1 MRTLRKGMRALAATG
16 NELTNLRQLRAYA
29 DSVTADISE
38 AVAAETSKR
47 ELQDELLTNQIAAK
61 LSTVARDDTL
71 SGDGT
76 SGNRM
81 GVATGMTPA
90 TAIYDTNFNLDDV
103 DPAYYGKWV
112 IVGNNT
118 KGTKPEP
125 NFMGYCLALVRD
137 ANSVSEVVF
146 TSESADRI
154 YYRRR
159 YDNRWSQ
166 WQTVAYLSDIDD
178 LVSESDLT
186 SKLESYA
193 TTSSMTAAI
202 GEESKAREKQDQLLE
217 DQIATKLGVGNIRSG
232 EGIAVSSESTN
243 VTISGTLASQDAPGM
258 MSAADKTRLDGMD
271 EAISSAVSEEASA
284 RESAD
289 SGLSARIDGKIAAT
303 DIKAGANVS
312 VSTQGNVVT
321 VAATVPDVSGF
332 VTKTAADAAYAPKS
346 HTHPASQITGLTA
359 NRALI
364 SDANGHPSASAVT
377 NTELGYLDG
386 VTSNVQS
393 QIDGKLDSDANAVS
407 ASKLQTA
414 RTINGTSFD
423 GTANITTANWGASRT
438 ITIGETGKGVNGS
451 ANVSWSLDEIGAAP
465 KSHTHSASQITS
477 GTLDAARIPTIT
489 DGKIQSVSASK
500 LTGVIPSAN
509 LPGYVDDV
517 LEYDSSSAFPETGE
531 SGKIYVATDTNRT
544 YRWGG
549 SSYVEISPSLALG
562 TTSSTAFRGDWGQT
576 AYSHAQAKGSAFAS
590 GLYKITTNAQGHV
603 TAATAV
609 TKSDITALGIPGQ
622 DTNTT
627 YSDMKGASSSDA
639 GTHGLVPAPSAGA
652 SNRYLRSDGTWAVP
666 PDTNT
671 TYSAAT
677 TSTAGLMSAADKAK
691 LDGIA
696 SNATHV
702 TIDSAFSTTST
713 NPVQNKVVKAALDG
727 KAASSHTHPASQV
740 TGLTANRALVSD
752 ANGHP
757 AVSSVTNTELGYLDG
772 ATSNIQNQLNG
783 KAASNHTHNYAGSS
797 SAGGAANSA
806 VKLQTAR
813 TINGTAFNGTA
824 NITVHTGMFAF
835 SAPNNTTGW
844 AKLGTWSNTQQC
856 HVCYITVFGG
866 NGQNGRPEQNGEMHI
881 HIKDGY
887 QTTSSAYDAYGVT
900 VTRYTHMATCQVQV
914 RATSG
919 SSCEVWVQCPWP
931 YSAGQYCIAVPSE
944 TTWTHSG
951 SSQTS
956 APTSGTTQSIE
967 YFDMSFGDPVYIV
980 RSASDTTSISGKTV
994 VKPCILVVTGTNPP
1008 QIVYAS

>member
-16 NELTNLRQLRAYA
+16 NELTNLRQLKAYA
-29 DSVTADISE
+29 NSVTADISE

-47 ELQDELLTNQIAAK
+47 ELQDELLNNQIAVK

-76 SGNRM
+76 SGSPM

-90 TAIYDTNFNLDDV
+90 TAIYDTSFNLDDV

-118 KGTKPEP
+118 KGTKPES

-166 WQTVAYLSDIDD
+166 WQTVAYLSDLDD
-178 LVSESDLT
+178 LVSDSDLA
-186 SKLESYA
+186 SRLQPYA
-193 TTSSMTAAI
+193 TTSSMTAAL
-202 GEESKAREKQDQLLE
+202 GEETKAREKQDQLLE
-217 DQIATKLGVGNIRSG
+217 DEIATKLGVGNIRSG

-284 RESAD
+284 RQSAD
-289 SGLSARIDGKIAAT
+289 SALSARIDGKIAAA

-312 VSTQGNVVT
+312 VSAQGNAVT

-346 HTHPASQITGLTA
+346 HTHTAQQITGLTA
-359 NRALI
+359 NRALV
-364 SDANGHPSASAVT
+364 SDADGHPAVSAVT
-377 NTELGYLDG
+377 NTELGYLGG
-386 VTSNVQS
+386 VTSGIQS
-393 QIDGKLDSDANAVS
+393 QIDGKLDSDGNAVS

-451 ANVSWSLDEIGAAP
+451 GDVSWSLEEIGAAP
-465 KSHTHSASQITS
+465 KTHTHSASQITS

-500 LTGVIPSAN
+500 LTGLIPTEN

-517 LEYDSSSAFPETGE
+517 VEYDSQSAFPKPGE
-531 SGKIYVATDTNRT
+531 AGKIYVATDTNRT

-549 SSYVEISPSLALG
+549 TEYVEISASLALG
-562 TTSSTAFRGDWGQT
+562 TTSSTAFRGDYGQT
-576 AYSHAQAKGSAFAS
+576 AYQHAQAKGSAFAN
-590 GLYKITTNAQGHV
+590 GLYKITTNDQGHV

-627 YSDMKGASSSDA
+627 YSD
-639 GTHGLVPAPSAGA
+639 
-652 SNRYLRSDGTWAVP
+652 
-666 PDTNT
+666 
-671 TYSAAT
+671 AT
-677 TSTAGLMSAADKAK
+677 TSNNGLMSASDKRK
-691 LDGIA
+691 LDGIEVGA
-696 SNATHV
+696 NKTV
-702 TIDSAFSTTST
+702 VDSALDVSST

-727 KAASSHTHPASQV
+727 KASSTHNHSASQITSGTLSADRLPTVPIAKGGTGATTAVDAMNTLARRGDSGDGSDFDELLNNGVYCVRTTSPTNGPGSGNCGVLASFDANTRKAQVFMDDTGPDVFVRVNNNSGWTEWGRLYSTKSKPTASDIGAAPTSHTHPASQV
-740 TGLTANRALVSD
+740 TGLTADRALVSD

-757 AVSSVTNTELGYLDG
+757 AVSAVTNTELGYLDG
-772 ATSNIQNQLNG
+772 VTSNVQTQLNG
-783 KAASNHTHNYAGSS
+783 KLSTSGTAAAAS
-797 SAGGAANSA
+797 
-806 VKLQTAR
+806 KLATAR
-813 TINGTAFNGTA
+813 TIALTGNVTGSASFDGTA
-824 NITVHTGMFAF
+824 NASVTATIANGAV
-835 SAPNNTTGW
+835 TTARLADTSVST
-844 AKLGTWSNTQQC
+844 AKLAD
-856 HVCYITVFGG
+856 
-866 NGQNGRPEQNGEMHI
+866 
-881 HIKDGY
+881 K
-887 QTTSSAYDAYGVT
+887 AVT
-900 VTRYTHMATCQVQV
+900 PAKMA
-914 RATSG
+914 S
-919 SSCEVWVQCPWP
+919 
-931 YSAGQYCIAVPSE
+931 
-944 TTWTHSG
+944 
-951 SSQTS
+951 
-956 APTSGTTQSIE
+956 
-967 YFDMSFGDPVYIV
+967 DPVYIV
-980 RSASDTTSISGKTV
+980 TSASDTTSISGKTV
-994 VKPCILVVTGTNPP
+994 VKPCILVVTGGEVP

>member
-1 MRTLRKGMRALAATG
+1 MRALAATG
-16 NELTNLRQLRAYA
+16 NELTNLRQLKAYA
-29 DSVTADISE
+29 NSVTADISE

-47 ELQDELLTNQIAAK
+47 ELQDELLTNQIAVK

-118 KGTKPEP
+118 KGTKPES

-146 TSESADRI
+146 TSEAADRI

-178 LVSESDLT
+178 LVSESDLA
-186 SKLESYA
+186 SRLQPYA
-193 TTSSMTAAI
+193 TTSSMTAAL
-202 GEESKAREKQDQLLE
+202 GEETKAREKQDQLLE
-217 DQIATKLGVGNIRSG
+217 DEIATKLGVGNIRSG

-284 RESAD
+284 RQSAD
-289 SGLSARIDGKIAAT
+289 SALSARIDGKIAAA

-312 VSTQGNVVT
+312 VSAQGNAVT

-346 HTHPASQITGLTA
+346 HTHTAQQITGLTA
-359 NRALI
+359 NRALV
-364 SDANGHPSASAVT
+364 SDADGHPAVSAVT
-377 NTELGYLDG
+377 NTELGYLGG
-386 VTSNVQS
+386 VTSGIQS
-393 QIDGKLDSDANAVS
+393 QIDGKLDSDGNAVS

-451 ANVSWSLDEIGAAP
+451 GDVSWSLEEIGAAP
-465 KSHTHSASQITS
+465 KTHTHSASQITS

-500 LTGVIPSAN
+500 LTGLIPTEN

-517 LEYDSSSAFPETGE
+517 VEYDSQSAFPKPGE
-531 SGKIYVATDTNRT
+531 AGKIYVATDTNRT

-549 SSYVEISPSLALG
+549 TEYVEISASLALG
-562 TTSSTAFRGDWGQT
+562 TTSSTAFRGDYGQT
-576 AYSHAQAKGSAFAS
+576 AYQHAQAKGSAFAN
-590 GLYKITTNAQGHV
+590 GLYKITTNDQGHV

-627 YSDMKGASSSDA
+627 YSD
-639 GTHGLVPAPSAGA
+639 
-652 SNRYLRSDGTWAVP
+652 
-666 PDTNT
+666 
-671 TYSAAT
+671 AT
-677 TSTAGLMSAADKAK
+677 TSNNGLMSASDKRK
-691 LDGIA
+691 LDGIEVGA
-696 SNATHV
+696 NKTV
-702 TIDSAFSTTST
+702 VDSALDVSST

-727 KAASSHTHPASQV
+727 KASSTHNHSASQITSGTLSADRLPTVPIAKGGTGATTAVDAMNTLARRGDSGDGSDFDELLNNGVYCVRTTSPTNGPGSGNWGVLASFDANTRKAQVFMDDTGPDVFVRVNNNSGWTEWGRLYSTKSKPTASDIGAAPTSHTHPASQV
-740 TGLTANRALVSD
+740 TGLTADRALVSD

-757 AVSSVTNTELGYLDG
+757 AVSAVTNTELGYLDG
-772 ATSNIQNQLNG
+772 VTSNVQTQLNG
-783 KAASNHTHNYAGSS
+783 KLSTSGTAAAAS
-797 SAGGAANSA
+797 
-806 VKLQTAR
+806 KLATAR
-813 TINGTAFNGTA
+813 TIALTGNVTGSASFDGTA
-824 NITVHTGMFAF
+824 NASVTATIANGAV
-835 SAPNNTTGW
+835 TTARLADTSVST
-844 AKLGTWSNTQQC
+844 AKLAD
-856 HVCYITVFGG
+856 
-866 NGQNGRPEQNGEMHI
+866 
-881 HIKDGY
+881 K
-887 QTTSSAYDAYGVT
+887 AVT
-900 VTRYTHMATCQVQV
+900 PAKMA
-914 RATSG
+914 S
-919 SSCEVWVQCPWP
+919 
-931 YSAGQYCIAVPSE
+931 
-944 TTWTHSG
+944 
-951 SSQTS
+951 
-956 APTSGTTQSIE
+956 
-967 YFDMSFGDPVYIV
+967 DPVYIV
-980 RSASDTTSISGKTV
+980 TSASDTTSISGKTV
-994 VKPCILVVTGTNPP
+994 VKPCILVVTGGEVP

>member
-16 NELTNLRQLRAYA
+16 NELTNLRQLKAYA

-76 SGNRM
+76 SGNKM

-103 DPAYYGKWV
+103 NPAYYGKWV

-159 YDNRWSQ
+159 YDNSWSQ

-186 SKLESYA
+186 SKLQPYA

-243 VTISGTLASQDAPGM
+243 VTISGTLASHDAPGM

-289 SGLSARIDGKIAAT
+289 SGLSARIDGKIAAS

-312 VSTQGNVVT
+312 VSAQGNVVT

-332 VTKTAADAAYAPKS
+332 MKKTEADAAYAPKS
-346 HTHPASQITGLTA
+346 HTHTAEQITGLTA

-377 NTELGYLDG
+377 NTELGYLGG
-386 VTSNVQS
+386 VTSGVQS
-393 QIDGKLDSDANAVS
+393 QLNGKLDSDGNAVS

-423 GTANITTANWGASRT
+423 GTANITTANWGTART
-438 ITIGETGKGVNGS
+438 ITIGESGKSVNGS
-451 ANVSWSLDEIGAAP
+451 GNVSWSLDEIGAAP

-500 LTGVIPSAN
+500 LTGVIPTEN

-517 LEYDSSSAFPETGE
+517 VEYDSQSAFPKPGE
-531 SGKIYVATDTNRT
+531 AGKIYVATDTNRT

-549 SSYVEISPSLALG
+549 SEYVEISASLALG
-562 TTSSTAFRGDWGQT
+562 TTSSTAFRGDYGQT

-627 YSDMKGASSSDA
+627 YS
-639 GTHGLVPAPSAGA
+639 
-652 SNRYLRSDGTWAVP
+652 
-666 PDTNT
+666 
-671 TYSAAT
+671 AAT
-677 TSTAGLMSAADKAK
+677 TSTAGLMSASDKAK

-702 TIDSAFSTTST
+702 TIDSSFSTTST
-713 NPVQNKVVKAALDG
+713 NPVQNKVIKAALDG
-727 KAASSHTHPASQV
+727 KAASTHNHSAAQITSGTLSTDRLPTVPIAKGGTGATDAGAARTALGVDNPVHTPAQLSSEDLNNLASDAWGMYYSGGGNNVKNKPSGVGHFGLMVMRSAGGVTTQILTAPESNALWVRTNDSGSWQSWSQVYSTGHKPSASDIGAAASSHTHPASQI
-740 TGLTANRALVSD
+740 TGLTADRALISD
-752 ANGHP
+752 GNGHP
-757 AVSSVTNTELGYLDG
+757 AVSAVTNTELGYLDG
-772 ATSNIQNQLNG
+772 VTSNVQTQLNG
-783 KAASNHTHNYAGSS
+783 KLSTSGTAAAAS
-797 SAGGAANSA
+797 
-806 VKLQTAR
+806 KLATAR
-813 TINGTAFNGTA
+813 TISLTGNVTGSASFDGTA
-824 NITVHTGMFAF
+824 NASITATIANGAV
-835 SAPNNTTGW
+835 NTARLADTSVST
-844 AKLGTWSNTQQC
+844 AKLAD
-856 HVCYITVFGG
+856 
-866 NGQNGRPEQNGEMHI
+866 
-881 HIKDGY
+881 K
-887 QTTSSAYDAYGVT
+887 AVT
-900 VTRYTHMATCQVQV
+900 PAKMA
-914 RATSG
+914 S
-919 SSCEVWVQCPWP
+919 
-931 YSAGQYCIAVPSE
+931 
-944 TTWTHSG
+944 
-951 SSQTS
+951 
-956 APTSGTTQSIE
+956 
-967 YFDMSFGDPVYIV
+967 DPVYIV

-994 VKPCILVVTGTNPP
+994 VKPCVLVVTGGDVP

>member
-16 NELTNLRQLRAYA
+16 NELTNLRQLKAYA
-29 DSVTADISE
+29 NSVTADISE

-47 ELQDELLTNQIAAK
+47 ELQDELLTNQIAVK

-76 SGNRM
+76 SGSPM

-90 TAIYDTNFNLDDV
+90 TAIYDTSFNLDDV

-118 KGTKPEP
+118 KGTKPES

-166 WQTVAYLSDIDD
+166 WQTVAYLSDLDD
-178 LVSESDLT
+178 LVSDSDLA
-186 SKLESYA
+186 SRLQPYA
-193 TTSSMTAAI
+193 TTSSMTAAL
-202 GEESKAREKQDQLLE
+202 GEETKAREKQDQLLE
-217 DQIATKLGVGNIRSG
+217 DEIATKLGVGNIRSG

-243 VTISGTLASQDAPGM
+243 VTISGTLASQSAPGM

-271 EAISSAVSEEASA
+271 EAISSAVSEETSA

-289 SGLSARIDGKIAAT
+289 SALSARIDGKIAAA

-312 VSTQGNVVT
+312 VSAQGNAVT

-346 HTHPASQITGLTA
+346 HTHTAQQITGLTA
-359 NRALI
+359 NRALV
-364 SDANGHPSASAVT
+364 SDADGHPAVSAVT
-377 NTELGYLDG
+377 NTELGYLGG
-386 VTSNVQS
+386 VTSGIQS
-393 QIDGKLDSDANAVS
+393 QIDGKLDSDGNAVS

-451 ANVSWSLDEIGAAP
+451 GDVSWSLEEIGAAP
-465 KSHTHSASQITS
+465 KTHTHSASQITS

-500 LTGVIPSAN
+500 LTGLIPTEN

-517 LEYDSSSAFPETGE
+517 VEYDSQSAFPKPGE
-531 SGKIYVATDTNRT
+531 AGKIYVATDTNRT

-549 SSYVEISPSLALG
+549 TEYVEISASLALG
-562 TTSSTAFRGDWGQT
+562 TTSSTAFRGDYGQT
-576 AYSHAQAKGSAFAS
+576 AYQHAQAKGSAFAN
-590 GLYKITTNAQGHV
+590 GLYKITTNDQGHV

-627 YSDMKGASSSDA
+627 YSD
-639 GTHGLVPAPSAGA
+639 
-652 SNRYLRSDGTWAVP
+652 
-666 PDTNT
+666 
-671 TYSAAT
+671 AT
-677 TSTAGLMSAADKAK
+677 TSNNGLMSASDKRK
-691 LDGIA
+691 LDGIEVGA
-696 SNATHV
+696 NKTV
-702 TIDSAFSTTST
+702 VDSALDVSST

-727 KAASSHTHPASQV
+727 KASSTHNHSASQITSGTLSADRLPTVPIAKGGTGATTAVDAMNTLARRGDSGDGSDFDELLNNGVYCVRTTSSTNGPGSGNYGVLASFDANTRKAQVFMDDTGPDVFVRVNNNNSGWTEWGRLYSTKSKPTASDIGAAPTSHTHPASQV
-740 TGLTANRALVSD
+740 TGLTADRALVSD

-757 AVSSVTNTELGYLDG
+757 AVSAVTNTELGYLDG
-772 ATSNIQNQLNG
+772 VTSNVQTQLNG
-783 KAASNHTHNYAGSS
+783 KLSTSGTAAAAS
-797 SAGGAANSA
+797 
-806 VKLQTAR
+806 KLATAR
-813 TINGTAFNGTA
+813 TIALTGNVTGSASFDGTA
-824 NITVHTGMFAF
+824 NASVTATIANGAV
-835 SAPNNTTGW
+835 TTARLADTSVST
-844 AKLGTWSNTQQC
+844 AKLAD
-856 HVCYITVFGG
+856 
-866 NGQNGRPEQNGEMHI
+866 
-881 HIKDGY
+881 K
-887 QTTSSAYDAYGVT
+887 AVT
-900 VTRYTHMATCQVQV
+900 PAKMA
-914 RATSG
+914 S
-919 SSCEVWVQCPWP
+919 
-931 YSAGQYCIAVPSE
+931 
-944 TTWTHSG
+944 
-951 SSQTS
+951 
-956 APTSGTTQSIE
+956 
-967 YFDMSFGDPVYIV
+967 DPVYIV
-980 RSASDTTSISGKTV
+980 TSASDTTSISGKTV
-994 VKPCILVVTGTNPP
+994 VKPCILVVTGGEVP

>member
-16 NELTNLRQLRAYA
+16 NELTNLRQLKAYA
-29 DSVTADISE
+29 NSVTADISE

-47 ELQDELLTNQIAAK
+47 ELQDELLTNQIAVK

-76 SGNRM
+76 SGSPM

-90 TAIYDTNFNLDDV
+90 TAIYDTSFNLDDV

-118 KGTKPEP
+118 KGTKPES

-159 YDNRWSQ
+159 HDNRWSQ
-166 WQTVAYLSDIDD
+166 WQTVAYLSDLDD
-178 LVSESDLT
+178 LVSDSDLA
-186 SKLESYA
+186 SRLQPYA
-193 TTSSMTAAI
+193 TTSSMTAAL
-202 GEESKAREKQDQLLE
+202 GEETKAREKQDQLLE
-217 DQIATKLGVGNIRSG
+217 DEIATKLGVGNIRSG

-243 VTISGTLASQDAPGM
+243 VTISGTLASQSAPGM

-271 EAISSAVSEEASA
+271 EAISSAVSEETSA

-289 SGLSARIDGKIAAT
+289 SALSARIDGKIAAA

-312 VSTQGNVVT
+312 VSAQGNAVT

-346 HTHPASQITGLTA
+346 HTHTAQQITGLTA
-359 NRALI
+359 NRALV
-364 SDANGHPSASAVT
+364 SDADGHPAVSAVT
-377 NTELGYLDG
+377 NTELGYLGG
-386 VTSNVQS
+386 VTSGIQS
-393 QIDGKLDSDANAVS
+393 QIDGKLDSDGNAVS

-451 ANVSWSLDEIGAAP
+451 GDVSWSLEEIGAAP
-465 KSHTHSASQITS
+465 KTHTHSASQITS

-500 LTGVIPSAN
+500 LTGLIPTEN

-517 LEYDSSSAFPETGE
+517 VEYDSQSAFPKPGE
-531 SGKIYVATDTNRT
+531 AGKIYVATDTNRT

-549 SSYVEISPSLALG
+549 TEYVEISASLALG
-562 TTSSTAFRGDWGQT
+562 TTSSTAFRGDYGQT
-576 AYSHAQAKGSAFAS
+576 AYQHAQAKGSAFAN
-590 GLYKITTNAQGHV
+590 GLYKITTNDQGHV

-627 YSDMKGASSSDA
+627 YSD
-639 GTHGLVPAPSAGA
+639 
-652 SNRYLRSDGTWAVP
+652 
-666 PDTNT
+666 
-671 TYSAAT
+671 AT
-677 TSTAGLMSAADKAK
+677 TSNNGLMSASDKRK
-691 LDGIA
+691 LDGIEVGA
-696 SNATHV
+696 NKTV
-702 TIDSAFSTTST
+702 VDSALDVSST

-727 KAASSHTHPASQV
+727 KASSTHNHSASQITSGTLSADRLPTVPIAKGGTGATTAVDAMNTLARRGDSGDGSDFDELLNNGVYCVRTTSSTNGPGSGNYGVLASFDANTRKAQVFMDDTGPDVFVRVNNNNSGWTEWGRLYSTKSKPTASDIGAAPTSHTHPASQV
-740 TGLTANRALVSD
+740 TGLTADRALVSD

-757 AVSSVTNTELGYLDG
+757 AVSAVTNTELGYLDG
-772 ATSNIQNQLNG
+772 VTSNVQTQLNG
-783 KAASNHTHNYAGSS
+783 KLSTSGTAAAAS
-797 SAGGAANSA
+797 
-806 VKLQTAR
+806 KLATAR
-813 TINGTAFNGTA
+813 TIALTGNVTGSASFDGTA
-824 NITVHTGMFAF
+824 NASVTATIANGAV
-835 SAPNNTTGW
+835 TTARLADTSVST
-844 AKLGTWSNTQQC
+844 AKLAD
-856 HVCYITVFGG
+856 
-866 NGQNGRPEQNGEMHI
+866 
-881 HIKDGY
+881 K
-887 QTTSSAYDAYGVT
+887 AVT
-900 VTRYTHMATCQVQV
+900 PAKMA
-914 RATSG
+914 S
-919 SSCEVWVQCPWP
+919 
-931 YSAGQYCIAVPSE
+931 
-944 TTWTHSG
+944 
-951 SSQTS
+951 
-956 APTSGTTQSIE
+956 
-967 YFDMSFGDPVYIV
+967 DPVYIV
-980 RSASDTTSISGKTV
+980 TSASDTTSISGKTV
-994 VKPCILVVTGTNPP
+994 VKPCILVVTGGEVP